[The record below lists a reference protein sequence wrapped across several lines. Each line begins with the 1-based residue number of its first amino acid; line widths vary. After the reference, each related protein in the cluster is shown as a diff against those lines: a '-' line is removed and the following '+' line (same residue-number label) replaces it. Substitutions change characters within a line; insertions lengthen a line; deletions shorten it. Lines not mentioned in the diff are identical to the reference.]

1 MSDGTGSRIL
11 KNATILV
18 VVEVLSK
25 VLGMAVVVIAA
36 RRLGVTSFGLLAFA
50 SAFTEI
56 FGVVVAFGFDTL
68 IIREVARDESRASR
82 MMGDVFIMQAILAAL
97 SFLGMVVAL
106 HVFGTEGPKLR
117 LTYIVGLSTTLN
129 ACLTTLN
136 AFFRARQSVEY
147 EAMVRFSFSA
157 LRAVLVSA
165 ILLLGYG
172 VLTYAMAEFMTYVV
186 CLLLC
191 LYLLRRRVAHPTFRF
206 EPHVWVRTFRGAL
219 PFALMASVIILYVRT
234 DTVILSL
241 LKGDEVTGL
250 YSAATKFLSLFAF
263 VPTSVIGAV
272 LPAMSRQ
279 SVRSEASLVKTF
291 AQTFRF
297 LFMLGLPIALGISIL
312 SHPILQL
319 LYGTQFTAAAP
330 AMRIAMV
337 TLLLGFLNFA
347 LDSAII
353 SINRERTLLG
363 IALVGLVF
371 TVAVNIFLVSI
382 LSFVGASIAAA
393 LTEGLV
399 LTIKL
404 GVLHRKFGPLQ
415 LWRGLD
421 KTVLSGL
428 AMAAFLLT
436 FQGIPFFFLIAP
448 GAVIYLGALLL
459 LRAFDAQE
467 KDIIF
472 ASIPPAAWRLLQGCG
487 VQVNERHRFPI
498 RPASDPLR
506 RTGPGPDDLE
516 EPGRPE

>member
-1 MSDGTGSRIL
+1 MNERAGAKIL

-36 RRLGVTSFGLLAFA
+36 RRLGVTNFGLLAFA

-82 MMGDVFIMQAILAAL
+82 MMGDVFILQAILAAL
-97 SFLGMVVAL
+97 SFLAMVIAL
-106 HVFGTEGPKLR
+106 HVLGAEEPKLR
-117 LTYIVGLSTTLN
+117 LTYIVGLSTILNSCLATLN
-129 ACLTTLN
+129 S
-136 AFFRARQSVEY
+136 FFRARQSVEY

-157 LRAVLVSA
+157 VRAVLVSA

-172 VLTYAMAEFMTYVV
+172 VLTYATAEFVTYVI

-191 LYLLRRRVAHPTFRF
+191 LYLLQRQVARPSFRM
-206 EPHVWVRTFRGAL
+206 EPQVWLSTFRGAL
-219 PFALMASVIILYVRT
+219 PFALMASVIILYVRA

-241 LKGDEVTGL
+241 LRGDEVTGL

-272 LPAMSRQ
+272 LPAMSKQ
-279 SVRSEASLVKTF
+279 SVQSEASLVRSF

-297 LFMLGLPIALGISIL
+297 LFMLGLPIALGIGIL
-312 SHPILQL
+312 SYPIIQL
-319 LYGTQFTAAAP
+319 MYGNQFISAAP
-330 AMRIAMV
+330 ALQIAMV

-353 SINRERTLLG
+353 SINREKTLLG

-371 TVAVNIFLVSI
+371 TVVVNIFLVSI
-382 LSFVGASIAAA
+382 LSYIGASIAAA

-399 LTIKL
+399 LVIKL
-404 GVLHRKFGPLQ
+404 RVLHRKFGALP

-421 KTVLSGL
+421 KTALSGL
-428 AMAAFLLT
+428 AMAAFLLA
-436 FQGIPFFFLIAP
+436 FHGVPIFLLIAP
-448 GAVIYLGALLL
+448 SAAIYVGALLL
-459 LRAFDAQE
+459 LQAIDAQE
-467 KDIIF
+467 REIVL
-472 ASIPPAAWRLLQGCG
+472 AAIPPGAWRLMQSCG
-487 VQVNERHRFPI
+487 IRVNDQPQFQT
-498 RPASDPLR
+498 RPSPSPVPETGSGQNDS
-506 RTGPGPDDLE
+506 TGPGRLE
-516 EPGRPE
+516 